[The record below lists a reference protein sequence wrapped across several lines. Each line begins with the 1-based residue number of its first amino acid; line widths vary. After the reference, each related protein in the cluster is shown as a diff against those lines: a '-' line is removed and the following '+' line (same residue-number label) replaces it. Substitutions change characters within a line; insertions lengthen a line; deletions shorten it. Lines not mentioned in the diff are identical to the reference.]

1 MTHDPGA
8 QGQLVPTG
16 QRRRLTLVV
25 MRNKKRASQ
34 RQREVTPEPDPRDLE
49 YFNELVG
56 RDIERFH
63 RLVATDRLA
72 DILTNIAGLADARDP
87 DATALLNAIN
97 PPSRRAH

>member
-1 MTHDPGA
+1 
-8 QGQLVPTG
+8 
-16 QRRRLTLVV
+16 
-25 MRNKKRASQ
+25 MRNRKRASQ
-34 RQREVTPEPDPRDLE
+34 RRRELTPEPDPRDLE

-63 RLVATDRLA
+63 ELVASGRLV
-72 DILTNIAGLADARDP
+72 DILTNVAGLADARDP